1 MNRGPYGIAFRR
13 MSLARRVVTL
23 HVSVVDEAHVD
34 GD

>member
-1 MNRGPYGIAFRR
+1 MNRGPYGTWVRG
-13 MSLARRVVTL
+13 MSSARRVVTL